1 MYLYNLDDVSY
12 YQWLSCA
19 CTLCVCVC
27 LQLPTNQGIWIAG
40 YGMSV
45 GDHRMVDVE
54 RESSANENSNM
65 ILIRVHLT
73 MHIMH
78 PIICMCVRMS
88 ISMYHIDICL
98 AMKQ

>member
-1 MYLYNLDDVSY
+1 MYVLYNIDDFSY
-12 YQWLSCA
+12 YQWLSH
-19 CTLCVCVC
+19 CVCVCVFVC
-27 LQLPTNQGIWIAG
+27 LQLPSNQGIWIAG
-40 YGMSV
+40 YEMSV

-78 PIICMCVRMS
+78 PINVVLNYY
-88 ISMYHIDICL
+88 MYVCTCEY
-98 AMKQ
+98 

>member
-1 MYLYNLDDVSY
+1 MLIAPSWLDHLV
-12 YQWLSCA
+12 LSVLALIKYFCSP
-19 CTLCVCVC
+19 V
-27 LQLPTNQGIWIAG
+27 QELPSNQGIWIAG

-45 GDHRMVDVE
+45 VDVE
-54 RESSANENSNM
+54 RELLANENSNM

-88 ISMYHIDICL
+88 INMYLIDICL